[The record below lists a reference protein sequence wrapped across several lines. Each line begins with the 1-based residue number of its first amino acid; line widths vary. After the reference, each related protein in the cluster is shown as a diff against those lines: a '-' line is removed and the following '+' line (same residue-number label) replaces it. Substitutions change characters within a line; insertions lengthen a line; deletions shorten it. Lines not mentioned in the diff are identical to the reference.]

1 VIAGTLAASIAMTEY
16 GVYAIRTSP
25 GALPAPRLSLT
36 LAEPTPLLTVM
47 GILRVLQLFPDGHP
61 VTPRWRAVI
70 WLAAAAM
77 VIGLF
82 GQFVTPHRIVDI
94 WSDMLSHA
102 HTSAVDPLG
111 VSSLRAAG
119 RAAGSVSAL

>member
-1 VIAGTLAASIAMTEY
+1 
-16 GVYAIRTSP
+16 
-25 GALPAPRLSLT
+25 
-36 LAEPTPLLTVM
+36 M
-47 GILRVLQLFPDGHP
+47 GILLVLQLFPDGHP

-119 RAAGSVSAL
+119 RAAGSVSALLAATVAILSVISLFVRRRRADATQRAQLRWLAYVVGVAAVW